1 MWSWEETKF
10 KCQTWLVNDFTNS
23 IASGCGG
30 SSSFRM
36 ARELLSGTITVASPV
51 PRLQKGLAG
60 EEAPDLQRVDV
71 GPYPSVGGVGS

>member
-1 MWSWEETKF
+1 M
-10 KCQTWLVNDFTNS
+10 
-23 IASGCGG
+23 
-30 SSSFRM
+30 
-36 ARELLSGTITVASPV
+36 ASPV